1 MSARSKIVVV
11 DGSNLATEGRS
22 SPSLAQL
29 DESVR
34 AFLEE
39 RPAMTAIVVVD
50 ATFGHRIDKSEQA
63 RFKDAELAGEIVT
76 PPAGAIGRG
85 DAFILK
91 IASRADGVV
100 LSNDSFQ
107 EFHAE
112 HPWLFED
119 GRLIGGKPIPR
130 VGWIFTTRNPVRGP
144 KSRAVRAK
152 AASSE
157 APEPRE
163 RTSTRPPT
171 ARSARVHD
179 DPTPSKKRTVVTTPP
194 VKAPARGT
202 TAKRT
207 VATARAAT
215 KPPARAEVKRP
226 AKATAKAA
234 KALAAAQAVPAPKA
248 ARQRAARSNK
258 QPDAAPAT
266 QPKARTAKE
275 SGPVNT
281 LRAFRAL
288 TSRHP
293 LKSTVEGV
301 VSSFTSHGAMIT
313 VTVGRSTK
321 VDCYVP
327 LAGLGRPAPTKAR
340 DVLRIGE
347 KKTFRITSIDED
359 RRIAE
364 LSLA

>member
-1 MSARSKIVVV
+1 VV

-29 DESVR
+29 DQSVR

-39 RPAMTAIVVVD
+39 RPSMTAIVVVD

-91 IASRADGVV
+91 IAARADGLV

-119 GRLIGGKPIPR
+119 GRLIGGKPIPG

-152 AASSE
+152 AAASPATAE
-157 APEPRE
+157 APHHRV
-163 RTSTRPPT
+163 STE
-171 ARSARVHD
+171 
-179 DPTPSKKRTVVTTPP
+179 
-194 VKAPARGT
+194 KAPATRARKGRGEP
-202 TAKRT
+202 TASKRRSPST
-207 VATARAAT
+207 QPAAKSAALSAAT
-215 KPPARAEVKRP
+215 KQKVAP
-226 AKATAKAA
+226 AKAAPKSPPRAETKRQAPAKPARTRTSDSS
-234 KALAAAQAVPAPKA
+234 AQPAKA
-248 ARQRAARSNK
+248 ARQRPAKQDK
-258 QPDAAPAT
+258 QPAPAR
-266 QPKARTAKE
+266 PAKPRTAKE

-293 LKSTVEGV
+293 VKSTVEGV

-313 VTVGRSTK
+313 VTVGRGTK

-340 DVLRIGE
+340 DVLKIGE
-347 KKTFRITSIDED
+347 KRAFRITSIDED

>member
-1 MSARSKIVVV
+1 VSPRSKIVVV

-22 SPSLAQL
+22 NPSLAQL

-34 AFLEE
+34 AFLDE
-39 RPAMTAIVVVD
+39 RPTMTAIVVVD

-63 RFKDAELAGEIVT
+63 RFKEAELAGEIVT

-119 GRLIGGKPIPR
+119 GRLIGGKPIHG

-152 AASSE
+152 AATAPSSSE
-157 APEPRE
+157 HTQ
-163 RTSTRPPT
+163 RTT
-171 ARSARVHD
+171 AEKPSARTTKGHAD
-179 DPTPSKKRTVVTTPP
+179 ATAPRKRQSSAQPAKAAPRSTPTKQKVVAAKAAT
-194 VKAPARGT
+194 KAPAKAE
-202 TAKRT
+202 AKRQ
-207 VATARAAT
+207 A
-215 KPPARAEVKRP
+215 PARPAKQRAVAAAAQP
-226 AKATAKAA
+226 AKAT
-234 KALAAAQAVPAPKA
+234 
-248 ARQRAARSNK
+248 RQRATRPEK
-258 QPDAAPAT
+258 QPAAPART
-266 QPKARTAKE
+266 SKPRTAKE

-293 LKSTVEGV
+293 LKSTVEGT

-313 VTVGRSTK
+313 VTVGRATK
-321 VDCYVP
+321 VDSYVP

-340 DVLRIGE
+340 DVLKLGE
-347 KKTFRITSIDED
+347 KRTFRITSIDED